1 MYMLFEQI
9 KDYDCSELNIITI
22 NENIKSI
29 LEFLSEKSINHT
41 VLFEDKQIFYCE
53 DKNYILISKKIN
65 EFEKQEVTV

>member
-65 EFEKQEVTV
+65 EFDKQEVTV

>member
-9 KDYDCSELNIITI
+9 EDYDCSELNIITI

-65 EFEKQEVTV
+65 EFDKQEVTV